1 MSDPLEFALHEE
13 LLFYYYKDKFII
25 APATEGGGKE
35 KEGGGG
41 GGVGGGGKER
51 IVIDR
56 RSGEVSYEPGNG
68 EALSTPLPPS
78 SPSTKDKVT
87 ARASPPSLSSFL
99 HFHLLFASPD
109 DVIAFDECDRL
120 LTFTLERSASV
131 ALLRHLTL
139 HSFESVD
146 CPSSR
151 CCISPI
157 FAFYE

>member
-1 MSDPLEFALHEE
+1 MSGPLEFALHEE

-35 KEGGGG
+35 KEKEGGGG
-41 GGVGGGGKER
+41 GGGGKER

-68 EALSTPLPPS
+68 EPLSTPLPPS

-109 DVIAFDECDRL
+109 DRVR
-120 LTFTLERSASV
+120 
-131 ALLRHLTL
+131 
-139 HSFESVD
+139 
-146 CPSSR
+146 
-151 CCISPI
+151 
-157 FAFYE
+157 